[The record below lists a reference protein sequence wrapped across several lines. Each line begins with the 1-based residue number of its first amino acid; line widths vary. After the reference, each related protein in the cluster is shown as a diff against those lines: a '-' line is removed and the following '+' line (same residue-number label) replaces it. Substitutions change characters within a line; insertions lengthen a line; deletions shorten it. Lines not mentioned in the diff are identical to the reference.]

1 MKKLVALAVTAA
13 LASLSTLAS
22 AEDLAQVYTQAK
34 DNDPTILKSIA
45 QRDAAFEAITSS
57 RSSLLPQINLTADYS
72 YSDTTSSDSLYQ
84 ELSAGVGFSQE
95 LYNRSSWINLDTAE
109 KQARQ
114 ADSALAAQQ
123 QALILRVATAYF
135 EVLRAQDAVVFV
147 QAEKKAVARQLDQM
161 KQRFEVGLSAIT
173 DVHEA
178 QAQYDTVLADEVVA
192 ENNLV
197 NSYESLRTIT
207 GRDYQSLDILNTERF
222 AASAP
227 EEAVDMLVRQAE
239 EENLT
244 LLAARISQDIARDQ
258 IELASSGHLPSLS
271 LTGGY
276 KLGRGESESKNWTTA
291 DQYNIGVNLSVPL
304 YTGGNITS
312 QVKQA
317 EFNYVAVSEDLEASY
332 RDVVSGVR
340 ASRNNINATI
350 GSIRAFE
357 QLQVS
362 AKSALEATEAGFEV
376 GTQTIVEVLDAT
388 RRVFEADRN
397 LADAR
402 YNYIISVLNLRQA
415 TGALSE
421 QDILDINA
429 GLMKPTS

>member
-1 MKKLVALAVTAA
+1 MKKLVALAVTAS
-13 LASLSTLAS
+13 LASLPTFVT

-34 DNDPTILKSIA
+34 DNDPTILRSIA
-45 QRDAAFEAITSS
+45 ERDAAFEAITSA
-57 RSSLLPQINLTADYS
+57 RSTLLPQINLTAGLS
-72 YSDTTSSDSLYQ
+72 YSDSD
-84 ELSAGVGFSQE
+84 LSGSRQGATAGVGFTQE
-95 LYNRSSWINLDTAE
+95 LYQRSSWINLDTAE

-123 QALILRVATAYF
+123 QALILRVSTAYF

-192 ENNLV
+192 QNNLV

-207 GRDYQSLDILNTERF
+207 GRDYQSLDILNTDRF
-222 AASAP
+222 SASAP
-227 EEAVDMLVRQAE
+227 GDTVDALVLQAE
-239 EENLT
+239 QENLS

-271 LTGGY
+271 LGGGY
-276 KLGRGESESKNWTTA
+276 NFNTGEQSGVSGSY
-291 DQYNIGVNLSVPL
+291 DDYNIGINLSVPL

-317 EFNYVAVSEDLEASY
+317 EFNYVAVSEDREAAY
-332 RDVVSGVR
+332 REVVSGVR

-415 TGALSE
+415 TGSLSE